1 MKKKLLTAAVFAAVA
16 LTLTA
21 CGNREKTPKISLG
34 AGSDGKSAATAADNT
49 VVTSAQESLITTMD
63 SETLSNIPEKTE
75 PEEAPL
81 FGQDNED
88 FAYTEDENGEIV
100 ITGYNGKGGEISIPA
115 EIEGKAV
122 VKIGELAFDGR
133 SDITAINI
141 PEGIKD
147 IDNCAFRGCGI
158 TEITIPSTVKKIGV
172 MAFRDCTSLE
182 TAILSEGVEAIES
195 AFYNC
200 SNLSRVDIPQS
211 LVSIGSM
218 AFLNCDKLEE
228 VTISDN
234 TEFLGERAFENC
246 TVSFKGESYFM
257 KVYDQT
263 LYIAVNGE
271 GHHVPDGV
279 PPSA

>member
-1 MKKKLLTAAVFAAVA
+1 MEKKLLTAAVFAAVA

-21 CGNREKTPKISLG
+21 CGNREKTPKTSFG
-34 AGSDGKSAATAADNT
+34 AGSDGKTSLTSADNA
-49 VVTSAQESLITTMD
+49 VVTSAQASFVTTMD
-63 SETLSNIPEKTE
+63 SETLSNTPDKTE
-75 PEEAPL
+75 PEEASLSP
-81 FGQDNED
+81 QDSED
-88 FAYTEDENGEIV
+88 FAYTKDENGEIV
-100 ITGYNGKGGEISIPA
+100 ITGYNGEGGEISIPA
-115 EIEGKAV
+115 EIGGKAV

-133 SDITAINI
+133 SDITAVNI
-141 PEGIKD
+141 PQGVKN
-147 IDNCAFRGCGI
+147 IDVCAFRGCGI
-158 TEITIPSTVKKIGV
+158 TEITIPTTVKKIGA
-172 MAFRDCTSLE
+172 MAFRDCTGLE

-211 LVSIGSM
+211 LISIGKM

-246 TVSFKGESYFM
+246 TVNFKGESYFM

-271 GHHVPDGV
+271 GHHVPDGM